1 MFDPRGCVECESD
14 YGHCS
19 IHGKVELAVVSEIM
33 LLIASGG
40 SSNFQNRVSHS
51 LAVGHRMR
59 ELSEYAGPVSP
70 AAVDVAHALGNLHDI
85 GYFNPITGMHAY
97 DGALMVSGSGWGFLA
112 NGIAWH
118 STAEWEYAERG
129 IASIDFNK
137 PHSRSML
144 WVADFTTSS
153 TGNRCTATKR
163 VSGILDRYPFQS
175 PVVTALMK
183 SMPELNESLTL
194 FGEQE
199 VSLEVF
205 RSIA

>member
-14 YGHCS
+14 YGRCS

-97 DGALMVSGSGWGFLA
+97 DGALMVSNSGWGFLA
-112 NGIAWH
+112 NDIAWH
-118 STAEWEYAERG
+118 STAEWEYAERVSQVL
-129 IASIDFNK
+129 ISISLLAEACYGLQILQLVLLVTDVLQ
-137 PHSRSML
+137 P
-144 WVADFTTSS
+144 
-153 TGNRCTATKR
+153 
-163 VSGILDRYPFQS
+163 SGYLGY
-175 PVVTALMK
+175 
-183 SMPELNESLTL
+183 
-194 FGEQE
+194 
-199 VSLEVF
+199 
-205 RSIA
+205 